1 MQLAWWTLVVLVRF
15 FIRAC
20 CCFFIFIK
28 EKMFHSVCF
37 NRICIGLLYGLFRV
51 SVPYLGIFY
60 CGSGYLGFMLGS
72 RQNPSFS
79 LQEQGLDARFQL

>member
-1 MQLAWWTLVVLVRF
+1 MDFGSFSTF
-15 FIRAC
+15 FHQGLLLL
-20 CCFFIFIK
+20 FYFIK